1 MIRWVCW
8 YFGSPNLPS
17 WVITYWLS
25 CWFAK
30 LPGYSHAHPSA
41 DPPNS
46 LPPLAPFFYRVF
58 HFYFLLFSCTFTEF
72 CAPTSFLHSLF
83 SSRVFLLRDFGAH
96 YLERYLAFSFC
107 NPNRVDIEC
116 HFFSL
121 KQRKMTQ
128 IDLSVLATVMEQ
140 NVKNPVDF
148 VNVPHC
154 TEFFLFSQPRFS
166 FVFLTLGRL
175 G

>member
-1 MIRWVCW
+1 MLVFWVAKLAFLGDHLLTLLLIRQVARL
-8 YFGSPNLPS
+8 FPRPSFSRSSQFITSPCTVFLPS
-17 WVITYWLS
+17 
-25 CWFAK
+25 
-30 LPGYSHAHPSA
+30 
-41 DPPNS
+41 
-46 LPPLAPFFYRVF
+46 
-58 HFYFLLFSCTFTEF
+58 FSF
-72 CAPTSFLHSLF
+72 LF
-83 SSRVFLLRDFGAH
+83 SSLFLYLYRVLRPDFLPTFSSFFSCVFLLRDFGAH

-128 IDLSVLATVMEQ
+128 IHLSVLATVMEQ